1 MECVVHNGAL
11 NSSGYGSVRH
21 NGIRMGAH
29 VRAFILANG
38 TLEDGKVVMHS
49 CDNRSC
55 VNPAHLSSGT
65 QSENIQDAYNKGRMN
80 TTAKSR
86 GEDRHSA
93 KLTELD
99 VLAIRSA
106 LTANVYGMASK
117 LARKYGVT
125 PRIISMIKRNELWTS
140 VKS

>member
-1 MECVVHNGAL
+1 
-11 NSSGYGSVRH
+11 
-21 NGIRMGAH
+21 MGAH

-38 TLEDGKVVMHS
+38 PLESGQVVMHS
-49 CDNRSC
+49 CDNRRC
-55 VNPAHLSSGT
+55 VNPAHLSAGT
-65 QSENIQDAYNKGRMN
+65 QSENIQDAYDKGRMN
-80 TTAKSR
+80 TTSKSR

-93 KLTELD
+93 KLTERD
-99 VLAIRSA
+99 VIAIRLA
-106 LTANVYGMASK
+106 LLDNVYGLASK